1 MPVRVG
7 QADRSLVEVPRFRAG
22 NSDGSLTEVEHIYVG
37 LSDGAL
43 GLVHTHIEAPTITS
57 LLVTPS
63 TETAAER
70 TARGASPQNTI
81 TWSVE
86 ETTPAQPPTDPVT
99 YNYGAQL
106 TVAIAS
112 QATAHRHGW
121 SVTRGGGFGAIS
133 VTPTGGVDFINY
145 FASTPTITVGDDL
158 NTRYY
163 VRFASEPP
171 ANPPTSILVDG
182 ISYPLV
188 ARNTLGNAG
197 AAGYVTNPGVPAWSD
212 GSTHNVQLTY
222 ADGTMAWP
230 NTQSG
235 TIPGS
240 PGTPAVI
247 PTLAL
252 NTQLEDGIVNNIPI
266 TQVDE
271 GSVMVLTPRQDM
283 TVNLSATNVD
293 RTARLSAHYTYN
305 VPAVIA
311 AGTAGFSAAVT
322 TVAGQPTPL
331 ADVNFSGRFNAHRIN
346 SATITMGSDSID
358 LLSGGGTRHLTGG
371 TAPSWQYDLVTAQT
385 RIRTGRTPGTA
396 INRTATLS
404 ITSRDGTTATRAI
417 TVVIPA

>member
-1 MPVRVG
+1 MPVRIG
-7 QADRSLVEVPRFRAG
+7 QADRSLIAPTRFRVG
-22 NSDGSLTEVEHIYVG
+22 NSDGSLSEVAHLWMG
-37 LSDGAL
+37 ADDGAL
-43 GLVHTHIEAPTITS
+43 ILLHTHPEAPTITA
-57 LLVTPS
+57 LTVTPNR
-63 TETAAER
+63 ETAAER
-70 TARGASPQNTI
+70 TARGVSPQNTI
-81 TWSVE
+81 AWSVE
-86 ETTPAQPPTDPVT
+86 ETSPATPPTDPVT
-99 YNYGAQL
+99 YNYGAVL

-112 QATAHRHGW
+112 AATAHRHGW
-121 SVTRGGGFGAIS
+121 SVTRGGGFGSIS

-145 FASTPTITVGDDL
+145 FASTPTITVGEDL

-230 NTQSG
+230 NTLSG
-235 TIPGS
+235 TIPGQ

-271 GSVMVLTPRQDM
+271 GSVMVLTPQQDM

-305 VPAVIA
+305 VPAVIV
-311 AGTAGFSAAVT
+311 AGTAGFSAVVQ
-322 TVAGQPTPL
+322 TVIGPQHL
-331 ADVNFSGRFNAHRIN
+331 ARVVFSGRFNAHTI
-346 SATITMGSDSID
+346 SAASIVMGSHSID
-358 LLSGGGTRHLTGG
+358 LLSGGGTRHLMGG

-385 RIRTGRTPGTA
+385 HITTGRTPGTA
-396 INRTATLS
+396 INLTATLRVQ
-404 ITSRDGTTATRAI
+404 SRDGQVATRQI
-417 TVVIPA
+417 QVVIPA